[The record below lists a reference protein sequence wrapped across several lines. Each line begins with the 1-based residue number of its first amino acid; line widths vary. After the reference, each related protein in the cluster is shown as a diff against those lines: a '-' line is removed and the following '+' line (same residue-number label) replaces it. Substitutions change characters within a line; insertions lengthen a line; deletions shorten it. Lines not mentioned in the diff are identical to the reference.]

1 MKKISLSRNELIAQ
15 IPTSFTAIGNRVVS
29 ADNSTI
35 ANFRLGTNNTQDEA
49 EVYAQMFALM
59 PEMKQALSNLVDW
72 CIQFTPEYPA
82 CLVRAKELI

>member
-49 EVYAQMFALM
+49 EVYAQMFALRI
-59 PEMKQALSNLVDW
+59 L
-72 CIQFTPEYPA
+72 PA
-82 CLVRAKELI
+82 EPDRIIFKLI